1 MNFGKRLIGITLLF
15 SMGFLTGLTVYSVLD
30 RDSMNTNQ
38 GSLRGGRPN
47 PLSGKF
53 YDGLELG
60 VAEYSS
66 VMGAVKKGREEIKIL
81 RKGMTQE
88 LHKILGQAEKEIRIH
103 LDDAQELKYEKF
115 LDQWSDGHLRRI
127 ERRREARKSRKE

>member
-1 MNFGKRLIGITLLF
+1 MNP
-15 SMGFLTGLTVYSVLD
+15 
-30 RDSMNTNQ
+30 NQ
-38 GSLRGGRPN
+38 GSSREGRSN

-60 VAEYSS
+60 VAERSL
-66 VMGAVKKGREEIKIL
+66 VVDVVKQGREEIKVL
-81 RKGMTQE
+81 RREMAQE
-88 LHKILGQAEKEIRIH
+88 LHKILSQAEKEIRVH

>member
-1 MNFGKRLIGITLLF
+1 M
-15 SMGFLTGLTVYSVLD
+15 S
-30 RDSMNTNQ
+30 
-38 GSLRGGRPN
+38 
-47 PLSGKF
+47 
-53 YDGLELG
+53 
-60 VAEYSS
+60 
-66 VMGAVKKGREEIKIL
+66 AVKKGREEIKIL

-88 LHKILGQAEKEIRIH
+88 LHKILSQAEKEIRVH